1 MTGFYKDYQDP
12 SGQYK
17 STAEDAADTATSQ
30 ATIATQQVTIATQ
43 QANIATQQAN
53 IATQQVNTAT
63 EALEDLTE
71 LSVTTGEA
79 GTDAVYNSTT
89 NTLQIPRGL
98 PANSATPELLR
109 ESLKQVD
116 GAGSELDADKLD
128 GKDSTDFLQTTST
141 VLGGFF

>member
-30 ATIATQQVTIATQ
+30 ATIATQQATVATQ
-43 QANIATQQAN
+43 QAT

-79 GTDAVYNSTT
+79 GTNAIYNSTT
-89 NTLQIPRGL
+89 NTLQVPRGL
-98 PANSATPELLR
+98 PANSATPEVLR

-116 GAGSELDADKLD
+116 GSGSELDADKLD
-128 GKDSTDFLQTTST
+128 GNDSAHFLNINST
-141 VLGGFF
+141 VNGGFFS

>member
-30 ATIATQQVTIATQ
+30 ATVATQ
-43 QANIATQQAN
+43 QATVATQQAT
-53 IATQQVNTAT
+53 IAAQKVNTAT

-79 GTDAVYNSTT
+79 GTNAVYNSTT

-98 PANSATPELLR
+98 PANSATPEVLR

-116 GAGSELDADKLD
+116 GSGSELDADKLD
-128 GKDSTDFLQTTST
+128 GNDSTHFLNINSA
-141 VLGGFF
+141 LIGGFF

>member
-30 ATIATQQVTIATQ
+30 ATIATQQATVATQ
-43 QANIATQQAN
+43 QATIAS
-53 IATQQVNTAT
+53 QQVNTAT

-98 PANSATPELLR
+98 PANSATPEVLR

-128 GKDSTDFLQTTST
+128 GNDSTYFLNTDTT
-141 VLGGFF
+141 LNGGFFS

>member
-30 ATIATQQVTIATQ
+30 ATIATQQATVATQ
-43 QANIATQQAN
+43 QATI
-53 IATQQVNTAT
+53 AT

-98 PANSATPELLR
+98 PANSATPEVLR

-116 GAGSELDADKLD
+116 GEGSELDADKLD
-128 GKDSTDFLQTTST
+128 GNDSTYFLNTDTT
-141 VLGGFF
+141 LNGGFFS

>member
-30 ATIATQQVTIATQ
+30 ATIATQQATVATQ
-43 QANIATQQAN
+43 QAT

-98 PANSATPELLR
+98 PANSATPEVLR

-116 GAGSELDADKLD
+116 GEGSELDADKLD
-128 GKDSTDFLQTTST
+128 GNDSTYFLNTDTT
-141 VLGGFF
+141 LNGGFFS

>member
-30 ATIATQQVTIATQ
+30 ATIATQQATVATQ
-43 QANIATQQAN
+43 QAT

-79 GTDAVYNSTT
+79 GTNAIYNSTT
-89 NTLQIPRGL
+89 NTLQVPRGQ
-98 PANSATPELLR
+98 PANSATPEVLR

-116 GAGSELDADKLD
+116 GSGSELDADKLD
-128 GKDSTDFLQTTST
+128 GNDSAHFLNINST
-141 VLGGFF
+141 VNGGFFS

>member
-30 ATIATQQVTIATQ
+30 ATIATQQVT
-43 QANIATQQAN
+43 IATQQAN

>member
-30 ATIATQQVTIATQ
+30 ATIATQQAT
-43 QANIATQQAN
+43 

-79 GTDAVYNSTT
+79 GTNAIYNSTT
-89 NTLQIPRGL
+89 NTLQVPRGL
-98 PANSATPELLR
+98 PANSATPEVLR

-116 GAGSELDADKLD
+116 GSGSELDADKLD
-128 GKDSTDFLQTTST
+128 GNDSAHFLNINST
-141 VLGGFF
+141 VNGGFFS